1 MTINQD
7 TFTGEFSY
15 TIDAK
20 GRVNI
25 PAKFRQSLAPE
36 NDNTFVIARGMD
48 PCIWVYPLT
57 AWQIIEDDLKDLS
70 AISSINRSFIRSTVR
85 YATAVSYDKQG
96 RIILSNNLM
105 SYAKLEKDAMIIGMV
120 NKIEI
125 WDPVVLKKVDK
136 KNLEMDSSE
145 YDELANRIIL

>member
-7 TFTGEFSY
+7 TFTGEYSY
-15 TIDAK
+15 SIDAK

-36 NDNTFVIARGMD
+36 NDQTFVITRGMD
-48 PCIWVYPLT
+48 SCIWVYPLT

-70 AISSINRSFIRSTVR
+70 AISGINRSFIRNTVR
-85 YATAVSYDKQG
+85 YASSVAFDKQG
-96 RIILSNNLM
+96 RIMLSANLLN
-105 SYAKLEKDAMIIGMV
+105 YAQLKNDALIIGMV

-125 WDPVVLKKVDK
+125 WDPKVLAKVDNQ
-136 KNLEMDSSE
+136 NLEMDSSE
-145 YDELANRIIL
+145 YDELADKIIL

>member
-7 TFTGEFSY
+7 TFTGEYSY
-15 TIDAK
+15 SIDAK

-36 NDNTFVIARGMD
+36 NDQTFVITRGMD
-48 PCIWVYPLT
+48 SCIWVYPLT

-70 AISSINRSFIRSTVR
+70 AISRINRSFIRNTVR
-85 YATAVSYDKQG
+85 YASSVAFDKQG
-96 RIILSNNLM
+96 RIMLSTNLLD
-105 SYAKLEKDAMIIGMV
+105 YAQLKKDALIIGMV

-125 WDPVVLKKVDK
+125 WDPKVLAKVDNQ
-136 KNLEMDSSE
+136 NLEMDSSE
-145 YDELANRIIL
+145 YDELADKIIL

>member
-7 TFTGEFSY
+7 TFTGEYSY

-36 NDNTFVIARGMD
+36 NDQTFVITQGMD
-48 PCIWVYPLT
+48 LCIWVYPLT

-70 AISSINRSFIRSTVR
+70 AISKVNRSFIRNTVR
-85 YATAVSYDKQG
+85 YASTVTFDKQG
-96 RIILSNNLM
+96 RIILSSNLM
-105 SYAKLEKDAMIIGMV
+105 NYAKLKKDALIIGMV

-125 WDPVVLKKVDK
+125 WDPTLLAKVDK
-136 KNLEMDSSE
+136 KNLEMDSSK
-145 YDELANRIIL
+145 YDELADRIIL

>member
-7 TFTGEFSY
+7 TFIGEYSY

-36 NDNTFVIARGMD
+36 NDNTFVITRGMD

-57 AWQIIEDDLKDLS
+57 GWQYIEDNLKELS
-70 AISSINRSFIRSTVR
+70 AISPINRSFIRSTAR
-85 YATAVSYDKQG
+85 YASPVKFDKQG
-96 RIILSNNLM
+96 RIILSPQLM
-105 SYAKLEKDAMIIGMV
+105 DYANIDNDALIIGMI

-125 WDPVVLKKVDK
+125 WNAAELSRIE
-136 KNLEMDSSE
+136 NQATELDSSA
-145 YDELANRIIL
+145 YDELSEKIIL

>member
-7 TFTGEFSY
+7 TFTGEYSY
-15 TIDAK
+15 SIDAK

-36 NDNTFVIARGMD
+36 NDQTFVITRCMD
-48 PCIWVYPLT
+48 SCVWVYPLT

-70 AISSINRSFIRSTVR
+70 AISGINRSFIRNTVR
-85 YATAVSYDKQG
+85 YASSVAFDKQG
-96 RIILSNNLM
+96 RIMLSTNLLD
-105 SYAKLEKDAMIIGMV
+105 YAQLKKDALIIGMV

-125 WDPVVLKKVDK
+125 WDPKVLAKVDNQ
-136 KNLEMDSSE
+136 NLEMDSSE
-145 YDELANRIIL
+145 YDELADKIIL